1 MENIINFCKRNN
13 IKFLPIKIEI
23 DVENKEKIYLD
34 CKKHGDKSKW
44 EDGMCNFKIT
54 DFKKYSLEQC
64 IYFYETYQNETK
76 YIGIDATDIQQ
87 LDIDDLTGK
96 YKDSKLSEEFC
107 NLPYYLSLTK
117 KQPHYFIKTKYHNK
131 KIDNNMILDDGSVCD
146 HDVLYK
152 GCWGWCRTDAM
163 IYNGNNNMEY
173 NKWDNITPPKSP
185 IEKDTKREK
194 VIEKENEPSNITEEN
209 IEIAELM
216 NVKKYL
222 LNYNEW
228 TTTIWALKNAG
239 FSYDFANKLSQKVN
253 DIDDTKYDENALE
266 ELWDKGKEGVGLGTI
281 YRQAKESNKKE
292 YYKIKIKYLPKQ
304 IYKSEDYS
312 LAKILVDECFNDR
325 LVYCDGSLMTY
336 TNNKW
341 YVDNDFDYL
350 KYMISNDGVKY
361 FSEIEKLLLNYSMC
375 LNQDDDDFETIR
387 KNKNIINDIIS
398 LLGKLTWKNN
408 ISKEIKSIVINKHQ
422 KIEFNNNGYDFA
434 FDNTKYNFK
443 TEKFEDI
450 KRTDYI
456 SYSAG
461 YDYKEPE
468 PDNIKLI
475 EKLIEEIFPNED
487 IRKCYMSIM
496 RTAFMGYTKDKFIVA
511 NGNGGNGKGLL
522 NELLLECVGDDYGY
536 TGNIG
541 ALTDKKKTGSN
552 PEIANLNKK
561 RFCIF
566 KEPNQKEKI
575 LLGNVKELVDN
586 KEINARQNYSNN
598 TKVRLQATFILE
610 CNKKLA
616 FDGEVNE
623 SEYRRFIDVLFEST
637 FTTNKKLLNDTNLS
651 NVYEANADYKQDEF
665 KQNYRCALFKYII
678 DNAEKQIIVPECV
691 VERTK
696 EYIDSNDELLEFMK
710 DNYIYEPEKNDP
722 KILQVKDVFNLYKNS
737 EYYERLYKKERPTYK
752 TFCNS
757 IKEHAS
763 YKHFYHKRKKIKD
776 VDYYSILI
784 GHKIIPE
791 EEKKEGEKKKEEED

>member
-1 MENIINFCKRNN
+1 MYIYKMAEWKKDLVIHSFEKIELKPNKKGDLKKNLIGQQDGWNKLIKASIKKGHKAFGLLTGEINNIIVIDFDDISLACDMMDKYTILDEVPRVATRKGFHFYFKWSERCKNLPSSLDN
-13 IKFLPIKIEI
+13 IDIQGNKKQVLYPPTQYVDENYDMFEYMWDKNEDEELIELPDDIYNMLMINETEKKEIKII
-23 DVENKEKIYLD
+23 N
-34 CKKHGDKSKW
+34 
-44 EDGMCNFKIT
+44 
-54 DFKKYSLEQC
+54 
-64 IYFYETYQNETK
+64 
-76 YIGIDATDIQQ
+76 
-87 LDIDDLTGK
+87 
-96 YKDSKLSEEFC
+96 
-107 NLPYYLSLTK
+107 
-117 KQPHYFIKTKYHNK
+117 
-131 KIDNNMILDDGSVCD
+131 
-146 HDVLYK
+146 
-152 GCWGWCRTDAM
+152 
-163 IYNGNNNMEY
+163 
-173 NKWDNITPPKSP
+173 
-185 IEKDTKREK
+185 
-194 VIEKENEPSNITEEN
+194 NEPSNITEEN

-216 NVKKYL
+216 SVEDYL

-239 FSYDFANKLSQKVN
+239 FSYDFANKLSKKVN

-281 YRQAKESNKKE
+281 YRQAKESNKKQ

-336 TNNKW
+336 TNKKW
-341 YVDNDFDYL
+341 YADNDFDYL

-375 LNQDDDDFETIR
+375 LNQDDDEYETIR

-450 KRTDYI
+450 ERTDYI

-468 PDNIKLI
+468 EDQTKLI
-475 EKLIEEIFPNED
+475 KKLIEEIFPNED

-637 FTTNKKLLNDTNLS
+637 FTTNKKLLDDNNLC

-665 KQNYRCALFKYII
+665 KENYRCALFKYII
-678 DNAEKQIIVPECV
+678 DNAEKQIIIPECV
-691 VERTK
+691 AERTK

-710 DNYIYEPEKNDP
+710 DNYIYEPEKNDPKKPEKNDP

-763 YKHFYHKRKKIKD
+763 YKHFYYARKKING
-776 VDYYSILI
+776 VSHYSILI

-791 EEKKEGEKKKEEED
+791 EEKKEEEEKKKEEED

>member
-1 MENIINFCKRNN
+1 MESIIIFCKRNN
-13 IKFLPIKIEI
+13 IKFLPIRLEI
-23 DVENKEKIYLD
+23 DDKKKTYLD
-34 CKKHGDKSKW
+34 WKNHGEKSKW
-44 EDGMCNFKIT
+44 KDGKCNFKIT
-54 DFKKYSLEQC
+54 DFEKYSLEEC
-64 IYFYETYQNETK
+64 NVLYETYKNQTK

-87 LDIDDLTGK
+87 LDIDDITGK
-96 YKDSKLSEEFC
+96 YKGSKLSQEFS

-117 KQPHYFIKTKYHNK
+117 KQPHYFMKTKYRNK
-131 KIDNNMILDDGSVCD
+131 QINDNMKLDDGSVCE

-152 GCWGWCRTDAM
+152 GCWAWCRTDTM
-163 IYNGNNNMEY
+163 LYDGNNDMEY
-173 NKWDNITPPKSP
+173 NKWDNITSQKSP
-185 IEKDTKREK
+185 IKKETKREK
-194 VIEKENEPSNITEEN
+194 VVENEEPSKITEED

-216 NVKKYL
+216 SVEKYL

-239 FSYDFANKLSQKVN
+239 YSYDFANKLSQKVN
-253 DIDDTKYDENALE
+253 DIDDSKYDEIALE
-266 ELWDKGKEGVGLGTI
+266 ELWDKCKEGVELGTI
-281 YRQAKESNKKE
+281 YRQAKESNRKE

-304 IYKSEDYS
+304 IYKIEDYS

-341 YVDNDFDYL
+341 YVDKDFDYL

-361 FSEIEKLLLNYSMC
+361 FSKIEKLLLNYSMS
-375 LNQDDDDFETIR
+375 LNQEDDDFEPTR

-398 LLGKLTWKNN
+398 LLGKLTWKSN

-422 KIEFNNNGYDFA
+422 KIEFNNNGNHFA
-434 FDNTKYNFK
+434 FDNKKYNFK
-443 TEKFEDI
+443 IEEFEDI
-450 KRTDYI
+450 ERTDYI

-461 YDYKEPE
+461 YDYKEPKE
-468 PDNIKLI
+468 DQTKLI

-487 IRKCYMSIM
+487 IRECYMSIM

-511 NGNGGNGKGLL
+511 NGSGGNGKGLL

-598 TKVRLQATFILE
+598 TKVRLQATFVLE

-623 SEYRRFIDVLFEST
+623 SEYRRIIDVLFEST
-637 FTTNKKLLNDTNLS
+637 FTNNKALLNDKNLS
-651 NVYEANADYKQDEF
+651 NVYKANADYKQDEF
-665 KQNYRCALFKYII
+665 KQNHRCALFKYII
-678 DNAEKQIIVPECV
+678 DNAEKQITIPECV

-710 DNYIYEPEKNDP
+710 ENYIYEPDEENP
-722 KILQVKDVFNLYKNS
+722 PILKVKDVFNLYKNS

-757 IKEHAS
+757 INEHAS
-763 YKHFYHKRKKIKD
+763 YKHFYHKRKKIDK
-776 VDYYSILI
+776 VEHSSILI
-784 GHKIIPE
+784 GHRLIEHIQNQNMYDD
-791 EEKKEGEKKKEEED
+791 ED